1 MTEATLRCPSC
12 KGGNMDGKGGWEK
25 GKGPYFEDV
34 GCRDCGY
41 ITKGIRMY
49 LWDMIRGD
57 NNRR

>member
-1 MTEATLRCPSC
+1 
-12 KGGNMDGKGGWEK
+12 MDGKGGWEK

-49 LWDMIRGD
+49 LWDMIRKD
-57 NNRR
+57 NNLR